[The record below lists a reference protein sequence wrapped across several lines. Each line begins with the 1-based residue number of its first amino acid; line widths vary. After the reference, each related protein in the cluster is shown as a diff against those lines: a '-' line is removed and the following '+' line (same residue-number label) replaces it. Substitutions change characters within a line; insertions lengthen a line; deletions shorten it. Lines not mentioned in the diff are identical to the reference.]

1 MEANYNTVEWYL
13 NGTADQKRKADD
25 WIDKLN
31 EVYHGEKNRCQKI
44 VPGITVSI
52 SYSLRAS

>member
-31 EVYHGEKNRCQKI
+31 EVYHGK
-44 VPGITVSI
+44 
-52 SYSLRAS
+52 